1 MPHARVRRI
10 DAREALQMKGVHAVL
25 THQDVP
31 KNQPGTEPIL
41 AEEAMYV
48 GEPIAAV
55 IAEDETTAAE
65 AVERLKVDLQPLPF
79 VIDPLDSL
87 RPGGPNA
94 YSGGNV
100 ISRGLPL
107 QTIKW
112 TARDFVELQ
121 HGRLPMGQPA
131 EEWSYGDVEGNMAAA
146 DLVIDETFVTQPLS
160 HHCMETR
167 SCMAYWQNGKCYLHA
182 SMQSVANAI
191 PGLAALLQIEPEDLV
206 FISENT
212 G

>member
-1 MPHARVRRI
+1 MATTYMHIGKDFLPPDTVAKVTGRAKYAEDFRAEGMLFAKLLLSPMPHARVRRI
-10 DAREALQMKGVHAVL
+10 DAREALKMKGVHAVL

-167 SCMAYWQNGKCYLHA
+167 S
-182 SMQSVANAI
+182 
-191 PGLAALLQIEPEDLV
+191 
-206 FISENT
+206 
-212 G
+212 